1 MRTRFE
7 FDFDTK
13 ATPNQVIELMTDFS
27 PNRPY
32 RWPASSVKAFEV
44 YHLGDT
50 DADIREGQDFP
61 KLWAKWHYDWSTP
74 GTMTLTVVESDALA
88 PGSGMT
94 MTATPNSGGTS
105 VHAVWDH
112 TSKNLSALLGLAMM
126 RVIGPR
132 YLASYFKKVYDRL

>member
-1 MRTRFE
+1 VRTRFE

-50 DADIREGQDFP
+50 EADIREGQDFP
-61 KLWAKWHYDWSTP
+61 KLW
-74 GTMTLTVVESDALA
+74 GQMALRL
-88 PGSGMT
+88 
-94 MTATPNSGGTS
+94 
-105 VHAVWDH
+105 VHSRHDH
-112 TSKNLSALLGLAMM
+112 T
-126 RVIGPR
+126 
-132 YLASYFKKVYDRL
+132 DRG